1 MNSKIATYTPEL
13 TEAIVTEYQAGQTV
27 EQIAA
32 THGRSTRSIIAKLAQ
47 LKVYHTKAP
56 KAPADRI
63 TKAGLVGELAQMLE
77 LAPMHIESLEK
88 ADKVALFDV
97 VHAVRRVLDRATEA
111 RTVSDGSL

>member
-47 LKVYHTKAP
+47 LHVYHAKGKAR
-56 KAPADRI
+56 APADRV
-63 TKAGLVGELAQMLE
+63 TKAGLVGELAHLLGLDAE
-77 LAPMHIESLEK
+77 RIESLEK
-88 ADKVALFDV
+88 ADKTALTELV
-97 VHAVRRVLDRATEA
+97 QAVRY
-111 RTVSDGSL
+111 SLEQAAQA